1 MAKEI
6 KGRDVLNIKTVST
19 NNAYNVEKGHRFE
32 GQTYNLYQF
41 DGVVFTVNSNDE
53 FAKWKDEGILY
64 SASFT
69 EGTRMRE
76 IDGQQVEVKTLQLT
90 GCTNINQ
97 EKSMARAEREINYFL
112 TEFDPA
118 KVDENL
124 LAQLQSA

>member
-19 NNAYNVEKGHRFE
+19 GNDYQVEKDHRLA
-32 GQTYNLYQF
+32 GQKYNLYQF
-41 DGVVFTVNSNDE
+41 DGIVFTVNADDE
-53 FAKWKDEGILY
+53 FVKWKNDGILY
-64 SASFT
+64 SATFV
-69 EGTRMRE
+69 EGVRMVDVE
-76 IDGQQVEVKTLQLT
+76 GQQVERKTLQLT

-97 EKSMARAEREINYFL
+97 EKSMARAQREISYFL

-118 KVDENL
+118 KVDESL